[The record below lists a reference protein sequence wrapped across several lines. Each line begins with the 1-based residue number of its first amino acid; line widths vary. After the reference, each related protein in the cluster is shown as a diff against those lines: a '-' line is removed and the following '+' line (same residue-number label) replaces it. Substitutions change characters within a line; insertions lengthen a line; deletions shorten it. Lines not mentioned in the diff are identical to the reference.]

1 LTERVDL
8 AVVGAGV
15 AGLAAGVEALGRGLT
30 VRVLE
35 TEGRSGGVV
44 GTVAKDGYRFEE
56 GPNAFLVKAPA
67 RAFLERAGLLDRV
80 VAAGDEASKR
90 FLFLDGEL
98 QEVPSSL
105 ASAVRS
111 PLLSRSGKLRVLREP
126 FVTAGDPTGESVAEF
141 VTRRLGPEALER
153 LVAPFL
159 IGVYAG
165 DERKL
170 GAEAVFPALAEWE
183 RTRGSIVRGAL
194 AGMLRR
200 GAPRGLRGSHSAPGG
215 LGGLVAA
222 LTERLADRIQTG
234 ARVVSLARE
243 SGGWRI
249 EAGGAETVLARAV
262 VLAVPAWAAAD
273 LIRPLDS
280 EAGELLGKIE
290 YGPMVSVALAVDP
303 AALRHPPRGFGFLVP
318 REAGL
323 DLLGGLFMS
332 RVFPDRA
339 PPGRELVMAMLGG
352 ARWPEA
358 VTAPDDEILR
368 RVGQGLERTLGQ
380 RAEPTPL
387 GIQRWLRGVPQPGR
401 DHPRQVRRLREL
413 AAALGPLV
421 LAGGYLD
428 GIGLGDALGSG
439 AGAAGEIADRLEASP
454 S

>member
-1 LTERVDL
+1 MTEQVDV

-15 AGLAAGVEALGRGLT
+15 AGLAAGVESLGRGLT

-35 TEGRSGGVV
+35 AAGRSGGVV

-80 VAAGDEASKR
+80 VAAGNEASSR

-98 QEVPSSL
+98 QAVPSSL

-111 PLLSRSGKLRVLREP
+111 PLLTTSGKLRVLREA
-126 FVTAGDPTGESVAEF
+126 FVTGGDPTDESVAEF
-141 VTRRLGPEALER
+141 VTRRLGPEALAR

-159 IGVYAG
+159 VGVYAG

-170 GAEAVFPALAEWE
+170 GAEAVFPALVEWE
-183 RTRGSIVRGAL
+183 RARGSIVRGAL
-194 AGMLRR
+194 AGMFRR

-222 LTERLADRIQTG
+222 LTDRLADRIQTG
-234 ARVVSLARE
+234 ARVASLGRDEA
-243 SGGWRI
+243 GWRI
-249 EAGGAETVLARAV
+249 EAGGAETVRARAV
-262 VLAVPAWAAAD
+262 VMAAPAWAAAD
-273 LIRPLDS
+273 LMRPLDS
-280 EAGELLGKIE
+280 EAAELLEKIE

-303 AALRHPPRGFGFLVP
+303 AALRHAPRGFGFLVP

-339 PPGRELVMAMLGG
+339 PPGRELVMAMIGG
-352 ARWPEA
+352 ARWPDA
-358 VTAPDDEILR
+358 VTAPDDDILR
-368 RVGQGLERTLGQ
+368 RVGQGLERTLGH
-380 RAEPTPL
+380 REEPTPL

-401 DHPRQVRRLREL
+401 DHPRRVRRLRER

-428 GIGLGDALGSG
+428 GIGLGDALASG
-439 AGAAGEIADRLEASP
+439 AVAAGELADALEAAP